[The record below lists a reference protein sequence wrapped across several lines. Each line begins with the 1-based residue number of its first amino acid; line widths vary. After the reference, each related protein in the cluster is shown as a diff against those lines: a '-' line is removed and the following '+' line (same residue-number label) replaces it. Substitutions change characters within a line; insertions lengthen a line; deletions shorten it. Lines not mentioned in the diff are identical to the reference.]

1 MVEGK
6 ARLVSDVYCDGL
18 GDCIGECPQGAISFE
33 TREAEPYDEKVVR
46 ENLHR
51 GSDDHTQK
59 VGCPGSIARSLSDG
73 SVTSRLSADHG
84 NEQGPVVSELD
95 NWPVQLR
102 LIPVNA
108 PYLRGADLLVAA
120 DCTAFAHGD
129 FHRTFLKGSRKVC
142 LIGCPKLDDKE
153 HYINK
158 LSEIIRSNSPG
169 SITVVI
175 MEVPCC
181 SGMLRIMERAIEAAG
196 QDMDLKLVRIGI
208 RGDKLGEETIRCRYK
223 NREKPLENMRLDI
236 CQDRSTDR

>member
-1 MVEGK
+1 MVNGK

-33 TREAEPYDEKVVR
+33 TRETEPYDEKLVKEFLDR
-46 ENLHR
+46 RDNEKA
-51 GSDDHTQK
+51 QK
-59 VGCPGSIARSLSDG
+59 AGCPGSIASHLAKGPLTERSSDPG
-73 SVTSRLSADHG
+73 IEKVT
-84 NEQGPVVSELD
+84 VVSELN

-108 PYLRGADLLVAA
+108 PYLPGAELIVAA

-153 HYINK
+153 NYINK
-158 LSEIIRSNSPG
+158 LSEIIRSNSPR

-181 SGMLRIMERAIEAAG
+181 SAMVRIVEKAIEAAG
-196 QDMDLKLVRIGI
+196 QDLDLTLVRIGI
-208 RGDKLGEETIRCRYK
+208 KGDKLEEETLRYRYK
-223 NREKPLENMRLDI
+223 MQKMSLAEQVEGPV
-236 CQDRSTDR
+236 QDQDG